1 MPISTERLDVIFQSI
16 NLLHNISFKL
26 INLLMTFMSSADL
39 ELFREE
45 IDDSKLLIS
54 LEEYLTSGVHI
65 GTVINTQEMDEFIFR
80 TRPDG
85 LNVLNIKKTDERIRH
100 TGRLLASYDPED
112 VLILGSRQYASVPS
126 TKMARLC
133 NFKVIPGRFVP
144 GTLTN
149 PMSKGHVEPKIIFI
163 NDPRADKQ
171 ALQEAVAMNIPV
183 ISLCDSDNST
193 SYIDLVIPANNK
205 GRRALA
211 RVYLLLSTQVLR
223 ERGELSDDEDLGL
236 TIEDFS
242 FKVLRN

>member
-1 MPISTERLDVIFQSI
+1 MIFE
-16 NLLHNISFKL
+16 NV
-26 INLLMTFMSSADL
+26 SSQDL
-39 ELFREE
+39 ALFEE
-45 IDDSKLLIS
+45 IIQDADLLIS
-54 LEEYLTSGVHI
+54 LESYLTSGIHI
-65 GTVINTQEMDEFIFR
+65 GTTISTNNMRDYIFR
-80 TRPDG
+80 VRKDG
-85 LNVLNIKKTDERIRH
+85 LNVLNIKKTDERIRQ

-149 PMSKGHVEPKIIFI
+149 PSSKSFVEPKIIFI

-171 ALQEAVAMNIPV
+171 ALQEAVKMNIPV
-183 ISLCDSDNST
+183 ISLCDSDNMT

-223 ERGELSDDEDLGL
+223 ERGELGEDEDLGL
-236 TIEDFS
+236 SLDDFS

>member
-1 MPISTERLDVIFQSI
+1 
-16 NLLHNISFKL
+16 
-26 INLLMTFMSSADL
+26 MSSQDL
-39 ELFREE
+39 ELFQNV

-54 LEEYLTSGVHI
+54 LEQYLTSGVHI
-65 GTVINTQEMDEFIFR
+65 GTVIKTNDMKEFIFR
-80 TRPDG
+80 SRPDG
-85 LNVLNIKKTDERIRH
+85 LNVLNIMKTDERIRL
-100 TGRLLASYDPED
+100 TGRLLATYDPED

-149 PMSKGHVEPKIIFI
+149 PESKSFVEPKIIFI

-171 ALQEAVAMNIPV
+171 ALQESVLMNIPV
-183 ISLCDSDNST
+183 ISLCDSDNTT
-193 SYIDLVIPANNK
+193 SFIDLVIPANNK

-211 RVYLLLSTQVLR
+211 RVYLLLATQVLR
-223 ERGELSDDEDLGL
+223 ERGELSEDEDLGL
-236 TIEDFS
+236 SIEDFN